1 MACHSNNM
9 QMTPRCIFLSQ
20 NQTKMFASVT
30 WNLASLTCVPGSPI
44 TVWHSTQINPK
55 PSCLAPDNAALPQLT
70 SSTVNISTTSI
81 TLQDQV
87 KLLGVTMDS
96 NLTFNNH
103 VASVAKSCYYHIRA
117 FRHIRPMLTS
127 DMAKTVASSLIGA
140 RLDYANAVLYGTSAS
155 NINRL
160 QLVQNTVARVVTG
173 LKKSDHISQTLRD
186 LHWLPVRYRINFK
199 TTVLTYKAQ
208 TSAAPLYLSSLISSY
223 SPSRA
228 LRSTSQNLLT
238 VPRCK
243 TVFSSRGFRIAA
255 PTLWNALPDSV
266 TSSTNVETFKRRLK
280 TFYFAA
286 AYTA

>member
-9 QMTPRCIFLSQ
+9 HDTQMYISMSKPNQ
-20 NQTKMFASVT
+20 NVRISD
-30 WNLASLTCVPGSPI
+30 LE
-44 TVWHSTQINPK
+44 
-55 PSCLAPDNAALPQLT
+55 SCLSDLCSWFTHNGLALNPDKSEAILFGTRQRCASMANI
-70 SSTVNISTTSI
+70 SSVNISTTSI

-286 AYTA
+286 AFTA

>member
-1 MACHSNNM
+1 
-9 QMTPRCIFLSQ
+9 
-20 NQTKMFASVT
+20 
-30 WNLASLTCVPGSPI
+30 
-44 TVWHSTQINPK
+44 
-55 PSCLAPDNAALPQLT
+55 
-70 SSTVNISTTSI
+70 
-81 TLQDQV
+81 
-87 KLLGVTMDS
+87 MDS

-155 NINRL
+155 NINCL

-173 LKKSDHISQTLRD
+173 LKKSDHISPTLRD

-266 TSSTNVETFKRRLK
+266 TSSTNVETFKRWLK
-280 TFYFAA
+280 TVL
-286 AYTA
+286 